1 MLVGQYTKTE
11 ILERLASANVDYYF
25 RKVVPKNYFKH
36 NGLYVL
42 NNMTQMLY
50 VSKNSNIKYSIIQ
63 VN

>member
-11 ILERLASANVDYYF
+11 ILERLASANVDYYS

>member
-11 ILERLASANVDYYF
+11 ILERLASANVDFYS
-25 RKVVPKNYFKH
+25 RKVIPKNYFKH
-36 NGLYVL
+36 NGIYVL
-42 NNMTQMLY
+42 HNMTQMLY